1 MMYRTIEL
9 TDKVRVPP
17 RYFSMRLEDALTEL
31 LIEKYERKVDK
42 DLGIILSIQGVKAT
56 SNGAVIP
63 GDPSAYFNVDFEAL
77 VFQPEVNEIIK
88 ADVTEVVE
96 FGAFLGMGPVDGLV
110 HLSQITND
118 YLSYNRRLPALVGKE
133 TKRTLKKSET
143 VLAKVS
149 TVSMKSSIRDVKIGL
164 TMRPDGLGKP
174 EWIAEDMKK
183 KEKEK
188 SKETVEK
195 PPVKEKTEKREKQ
208 QREKG
213 KKK

>member
-1 MMYRTIEL
+1 MYRTIEL